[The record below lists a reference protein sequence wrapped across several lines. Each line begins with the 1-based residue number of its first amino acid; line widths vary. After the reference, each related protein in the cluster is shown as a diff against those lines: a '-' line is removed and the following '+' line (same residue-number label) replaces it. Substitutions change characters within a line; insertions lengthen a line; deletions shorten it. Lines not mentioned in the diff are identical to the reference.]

1 MARRSRRWV
10 GRCSFCGKRHDQVR
24 RVIGGPHG
32 ILICNECV
40 ALCNS
45 IINEERPSTGSQPAT
60 PNTSLSGPWWC
71 QALVAVGRLLQGRPH
86 RRPSWRGTISTI
98 S

>member
-1 MARRSRRWV
+1 MARRWD

-45 IINEERPSTGSQPAT
+45 ILDEEQHGTRSQLGTA
-60 PNTSLSGPWWC
+60 GPWWRRG
-71 QALVAVGRLLQGRPH
+71 LVAVGRLIQGRPH
-86 RRPSWRGTISTI
+86 RRPSWRGTIS
-98 S
+98 